1 MIGWIMKEIRLLAC
15 LLSLFII
22 SNSSVCA
29 MTAVQGNTGTE
40 TDLTENEK
48 VSFEKEGAK
57 NKSWN
62 KIRNV
67 VNVRQRIRQKND
79 SSKIFPND
87 SEEDFDDTKTIF
99 EEDDELN
106 DTVDTKSEKG
116 GLKRSDS
123 SMTLYDESINS
134 DNDEDTKSEKA
145 ESKNE
150 SAQSGNKLLSVIKAR
165 QRLKDMASKG
175 SGNDQKESDS
185 DEEKTSAEKGTELK
199 KDKKTALDEEDEDE
213 IDEAEDI
220 KSEKAE
226 SKNESAQSGNKLLSV
241 IKARQRLKDMASKG
255 SGNNQKESDS
265 DEEKTSAE
273 KDAELKK
280 DKKTALDE
288 EDEIDEAEDTKSEK
302 AERKSDPDEKKASVE
317 TDVNSK
323 KDAKSDSGEE
333 KTSTEKG
340 TELKKDKKTALD
352 EEDED
357 EIDEAEDTKAERVAI
372 KTPAEIKFPLKISGI
387 KKFGEVSSASPSYR
401 RVYRDNDP
409 EAYETPTIRRRYT
422 FSDGDNRYSM
432 NRTGNRNRRSS
443 LEGTLRRSLD
453 FSSLQKNL
461 SGGDGDSDEDSQ
473 DQQADDSENGTEGE
487 ETSTSDVSQDVMPM
501 TNTALPMQ
509 QPDQTMNLVANE
521 NMNNQMVMQ
530 QAPYQIPATQQ
541 NMPVASGNIQTNPS
555 FGESFLQNLFHT
567 NQSDQNTSNSET
579 KTRRGRRNR
588 FISGIQNAYGIG
600 KAGVQNMYGG
610 VREVGRNL
618 SDSEV
623 VEKVI
628 RYLRDLGV
636 INESKFLKLNLKDIG
651 TCVYCRKFSLLT
663 MLDKEKKLGVC
674 KTCSDQLVG
683 DYLSGKLLGGD
694 RYAANGY
701 RRDSGV
707 DIADDMVRGGINEL
721 KKEGSL
727 EKTLSLGNIAA
738 ALGSTI
744 LNKGSSANP
753 NEQMS
758 QNAFGQP
765 LMPGALPP
773 DQIIG
778 GGIVPGQLG
787 VVEPQLMNQ
796 PGMPG
801 GAMPLDQT
809 QMLNS
814 GAGALVGGAALGQA
828 SNFGM
833 MGQTSN
839 LGMNPSMTAMGTTGT
854 GTGTGI
860 LSNIGRYGKVAAGVA
875 LGAAALGTGAAIWN
889 AVKSKGKGATTE
901 QMVLNEKG
909 ELVPL
914 SSWNNPN
921 APYGYKIDPAT
932 GALVPAASAEEGLA
946 VAQEVAA
953 TQEAANNTGTGTS
966 NGNSKLKTA
975 AKIAAGVAAGAAVAG
990 AGVAAY
996 KAWKKSKADKAEKG
1010 DEKDTDKTKS
1020 SGDSDEKDTDKTK
1033 SNGESDKKSTD
1044 TTKKDDSSKESS
1056 SETQKNAPKELSPEE
1071 KKKTE
1076 EKIED
1081 LEGDIKEVQEK
1092 IKSIEQE
1099 KQEKQKEYDDYKAKG
1114 KRVKMS
1120 VVEKEIEKLD
1130 ESLKQQKENL
1140 EELQK
1145 DQKALKE
1152 KLNGDQSKSEP
1163 VKTEE
1168 SKSET
1173 GKAA

>member
-1 MIGWIMKEIRLLAC
+1 
-15 LLSLFII
+15 
-22 SNSSVCA
+22 

-40 TDLTENEK
+40 TDVTENEK
-48 VSFEKEGAK
+48 VSSEKEGAK

-79 SSKIFPND
+79 SSKISPND

-185 DEEKTSAEKGTELK
+185 DEEKTSAEKDAELK

-226 SKNESAQSGNKLLSV
+226 G
-241 IKARQRLKDMASKG
+241 
-255 SGNNQKESDS
+255 
-265 DEEKTSAE
+265 
-273 KDAELKK
+273 
-280 DKKTALDE
+280 
-288 EDEIDEAEDTKSEK
+288 KSE
-302 AERKSDPDEKKASVE
+302 PDEKRASVE
-317 TDVNSK
+317 TDVDSK

-333 KTSTEKG
+333 KASTEKG

-357 EIDEAEDTKAERVAI
+357 EIDEAEDTKAEKVAI
-372 KTPAEIKFPLKISGI
+372 KTPAEIKFPLRISGI
-387 KKFGEVSSASPSYR
+387 KGFSKKAQSSASPSYR

-473 DQQADDSENGTEGE
+473 DQQADDSENETEGE

-541 NMPVASGNIQTNPS
+541 NIPVASGNIQNNTNPS

-787 VVEPQLMNQ
+787 VVDPQLMNQ

-854 GTGTGI
+854 GTGI
-860 LSNIGRYGKVAAGVA
+860 LSNIGKYGKVAAGVA

-1020 SGDSDEKDTDKTK
+1020 SG
-1033 SNGESDKKSTD
+1033 ESDKKDTD

-1056 SETQKNAPKELSPEE
+1056 SDAQKDAPKELSPEE

-1130 ESLKQQKENL
+1130 ESLKTQKENL

>member
-1 MIGWIMKEIRLLAC
+1 MKEIRLLAC
-15 LLSLFII
+15 LLSLFMI

-29 MTAVQGNTGTE
+29 MTAVQGNERVE
-40 TDLTENEK
+40 TAVTENDE
-48 VSFEKEGAK
+48 VRSGRGGLK
-57 NKSWN
+57 NQSLRKL
-62 KIRNV
+62 RNV
-67 VNVRQRIRQKND
+67 VNAGQKFRQKND
-79 SSKIFPND
+79 SSKISQND
-87 SEEDFDDTKTIF
+87 PEDDFDDIKTIF
-99 EEDDELN
+99 EEDNELEDEELN
-106 DTVDTKSEKG
+106 DTANINSEKG

-134 DNDEDTKSEKA
+134 
-145 ESKNE
+145 
-150 SAQSGNKLLSVIKAR
+150 
-165 QRLKDMASKG
+165 
-175 SGNDQKESDS
+175 GND
-185 DEEKTSAEKGTELK
+185 
-199 KDKKTALDEEDEDE
+199 
-213 IDEAEDI
+213 EDI

-226 SKNESAQSGNKLLSV
+226 SKNESAQSGSRLLSV
-241 IKARQRLKDMASKG
+241 IKARQKLKNMAAKG
-255 SGNNQKESDS
+255 DQNNQKESDS
-265 DEEKTSAE
+265 DNEKTNTEKGADSNKDTKLDLGEEDDDIEFEKAENKSGSDDKKTTEEKDIDSKKDEKTDSDNEKTNTE

-280 DKKTALDE
+280 DTKLDLDE
-288 EDEIDEAEDTKSEK
+288 EDDDIEFEKAENKSGSDDKKATEEKDIDSKKDEKTDSDNEKTNTEKDAELKKDTKLDLDEEEDDEIDGSEDTKSEK
-302 AERKSDPDEKKASVE
+302 
-317 TDVNSK
+317 T
-323 KDAKSDSGEE
+323 AK
-333 KTSTEKG
+333 
-340 TELKKDKKTALD
+340 
-352 EEDED
+352 
-357 EIDEAEDTKAERVAI
+357 
-372 KTPAEIKFPLKISGI
+372 KTPAVIKIPLQISGI
-387 KKFGEVSSASPSYR
+387 KGFKKVSTVSPSYR
-401 RVYRDNDP
+401 RVDRGDDSGG
-409 EAYETPTIRRRYT
+409 YETPTIRRRYT

-432 NRTGNRNRRSS
+432 NRTGNRRSS

-473 DQQADDSENGTEGE
+473 DQQADDSENETEGE
-487 ETSTSDVSQDVMPM
+487 GTSTTDVSQNVVPIA
-501 TNTALPMQ
+501 NTPPPMQ
-509 QPDQTMNLVANE
+509 QPDQTMMSSMNQNLVTNGDT
-521 NMNNQMVMQ
+521 NNQMVMQ
-530 QAPYQIPATQQ
+530 QAPYQIPAAQQ
-541 NMPVASGNIQTNPS
+541 SMPITSGNIQNNSNTNPS

-579 KTRRGRRNR
+579 KTRRRRRNR

-610 VREVGRNL
+610 VRNIGRNL
-618 SDSEV
+618 KDSEV

-636 INESKFLKLNLKDIG
+636 INESKFLKLNLKDVG
-651 TCVYCRKFSLLT
+651 TCIYCKKFSLLT
-663 MLDKEKKLGVC
+663 MLDREKKLGVC
-674 KTCSDQLVG
+674 KNCSEQIIG
-683 DYLSGKLLGGD
+683 DYLSGRSLGGD

-753 NEQMS
+753 NEQMG

-787 VVEPQLMNQ
+787 VVDPQLMNQ
-796 PGMPG
+796 SGMPG

-814 GAGALVGGAALGQA
+814 GAGVLAGGTGVLAGGAALGQA

-833 MGQTSN
+833 MGPSN

-854 GTGTGI
+854 GTGI
-860 LSNIGRYGKVAAGVA
+860 LSNIGKYGKVAAGVA

-889 AVKSKGKGATTE
+889 AVKSKGKGSTTE

-932 GALVPAASAEEGLA
+932 GALVPAASAEEGQSA
-946 VAQEVAA
+946 AQEVAA
-953 TQEAANNTGTGTS
+953 AQEAANNTGTGVS
-966 NGNSKLKTA
+966 NGSSKLKTA

-1020 SGDSDEKDTDKTK
+1020 SG
-1033 SNGESDKKSTD
+1033 ESDKKDTD
-1044 TTKKDDSSKESS
+1044 TAKKDDSSKESS
-1056 SETQKNAPKELSPEE
+1056 SEAQKDAPKELSPEE
-1071 KKKTE
+1071 KEKVKK
-1076 EKIED
+1076 KIED
-1081 LEGDIKEVQEK
+1081 LEGDIKEIQEK
-1092 IKSIEQE
+1092 IKSTEQE
-1099 KQEKQKEYDDYKAKG
+1099 KQEKQKKYDDYKSQGKKG
-1114 KRVKMS
+1114 KMS
-1120 VVEKEIEKLD
+1120 VIEKELNTLD
-1130 ESLKQQKENL
+1130 ESLKKQKENL

-1152 KLNGDQSKSEP
+1152 KIDGGQSNSESVP
-1163 VKTEE
+1163 SKTDE

-1173 GKAA
+1173 SKAA

>member
-1 MIGWIMKEIRLLAC
+1 MIGWIMKEIRLIAC
-15 LLSLFII
+15 LLSLFMI

-29 MTAVQGNTGTE
+29 MTAVQGNERVE
-40 TDLTENEK
+40 TAVTENDE
-48 VSFEKEGAK
+48 VRSGRGGLK
-57 NKSWN
+57 NQSLRKL
-62 KIRNV
+62 RNV
-67 VNVRQRIRQKND
+67 VNAGQKFRQKND
-79 SSKIFPND
+79 SSKISRND
-87 SEEDFDDTKTIF
+87 PEDDFDDIKTIF
-99 EEDDELN
+99 EEDNELEDEELN
-106 DTVDTKSEKG
+106 DTANINSEKG

-134 DNDEDTKSEKA
+134 
-145 ESKNE
+145 
-150 SAQSGNKLLSVIKAR
+150 
-165 QRLKDMASKG
+165 
-175 SGNDQKESDS
+175 GND
-185 DEEKTSAEKGTELK
+185 
-199 KDKKTALDEEDEDE
+199 
-213 IDEAEDI
+213 EDI

-226 SKNESAQSGNKLLSV
+226 SKNESAQGGSRLLSV
-241 IKARQRLKDMASKG
+241 IKARQKLKNMAAKG
-255 SGNNQKESDS
+255 DQNNQKESDS
-265 DEEKTSAE
+265 DNEKTNTEKGADSNKDTKLDLGEEDDDIEFEKAENKSGSDDKKATEEKDIDSKKDEKTDSDNEKTNTEKGADSNKDTKLDLGEEDDDIEFEKAENKSGSDDKKATEEKDIDSKKDEKTDSDNEKTNTE

-280 DKKTALDE
+280 DTKLDLDE
-288 EDEIDEAEDTKSEK
+288 EEDDEIDGSEDTKSEK
-302 AERKSDPDEKKASVE
+302 
-317 TDVNSK
+317 T
-323 KDAKSDSGEE
+323 AK
-333 KTSTEKG
+333 
-340 TELKKDKKTALD
+340 
-352 EEDED
+352 
-357 EIDEAEDTKAERVAI
+357 
-372 KTPAEIKFPLKISGI
+372 KTPAVIKIPLQISGI
-387 KKFGEVSSASPSYR
+387 KGFKKVSTVSPSYR
-401 RVYRDNDP
+401 RVDRGDDSRG
-409 EAYETPTIRRRYT
+409 YETPTIRRRYT

-432 NRTGNRNRRSS
+432 NRTGNRRSS

-473 DQQADDSENGTEGE
+473 DQQADDSENETEGE
-487 ETSTSDVSQDVMPM
+487 GTSTTDVSQNVVPI
-501 TNTALPMQ
+501 TNTPPPMQ
-509 QPDQTMNLVANE
+509 QPDQTMMSSMNQNLVTNGD
-521 NMNNQMVMQ
+521 MNNQMVMQ
-530 QAPYQIPATQQ
+530 QAPYQIPAAQQ
-541 NMPVASGNIQTNPS
+541 SMPITSGNIQNNNTNPS
-555 FGESFLQNLFHT
+555 FGESFLQNLFHM
-567 NQSDQNTSNSET
+567 NQSNQNTSNSET

-600 KAGVQNMYGG
+600 KAGVSNIYGG
-610 VREVGRNL
+610 VRNIGRNL
-618 SDSEV
+618 KDSEV

-636 INESKFLKLNLKDIG
+636 INESKFLKLNLKDVG
-651 TCVYCRKFSLLT
+651 TCIYCKKFSLLT
-663 MLDKEKKLGVC
+663 MLDREKKLGVC
-674 KTCSDQLVG
+674 KNCSEQIIG
-683 DYLSGKLLGGD
+683 DYLSGRSLGGD

-753 NEQMS
+753 NEQMG

-773 DQIIG
+773 GQIIG
-778 GGIVPGQLG
+778 GGIVPGQPG
-787 VVEPQLMNQ
+787 VMDPQLMNQ
-796 PGMPG
+796 PGIPG

-814 GAGALVGGAALGQA
+814 GAGVLAGGTGVLAGGAALGQA

-833 MGQTSN
+833 MGPSN
-839 LGMNPSMTAMGTTGT
+839 LGMDPSMAAMGTT

-860 LSNIGRYGKVAAGVA
+860 LSNIGKYGKVAAGVA

-889 AVKSKGKGATTE
+889 AVKSKGKGSTTE

-932 GALVPAASAEEGLA
+932 GALVPAASAEEGQSA
-946 VAQEVAA
+946 AQEVAA
-953 TQEAANNTGTGTS
+953 AQEAANNTGTGAS
-966 NGNSKLKTA
+966 NGSSKLKTA

-1010 DEKDTDKTKS
+1010 DKKDTDKTKS
-1020 SGDSDEKDTDKTK
+1020 T
-1033 SNGESDKKSTD
+1033 GESDKKDTDKAKPSGESDKKDTD
-1044 TTKKDDSSKESS
+1044 TAKKDDSSKESS
-1056 SETQKNAPKELSPEE
+1056 SEAQKDAPKELSPEE
-1071 KKKTE
+1071 KEKVKK
-1076 EKIED
+1076 KIED
-1081 LEGDIKEVQEK
+1081 LEGDIKEIQEK
-1092 IKSIEQE
+1092 IKSTEQE
-1099 KQEKQKEYDDYKAKG
+1099 KQEKQKKYDDYKAQGKKG
-1114 KRVKMS
+1114 KMS
-1120 VVEKEIEKLD
+1120 VIEKELNTLD
-1130 ESLKQQKENL
+1130 ESLKKQKENL

-1152 KLNGDQSKSEP
+1152 KIDGGQSNSESVP
-1163 VKTEE
+1163 SKTDE

-1173 GKAA
+1173 SKAA

>member
-1 MIGWIMKEIRLLAC
+1 MIGWIMKEIRLIAC
-15 LLSLFII
+15 LLSLFMI

-29 MTAVQGNTGTE
+29 MTAVQGNERVE
-40 TDLTENEK
+40 TAVTENDE
-48 VSFEKEGAK
+48 VRSGRGGLK
-57 NKSWN
+57 NQSLRKL
-62 KIRNV
+62 RNV
-67 VNVRQRIRQKND
+67 VNAGQKFRQKND
-79 SSKIFPND
+79 SSKISRND
-87 SEEDFDDTKTIF
+87 PEDDFDDTKTIF
-99 EEDDELN
+99 EEDNELEDEELN
-106 DTVDTKSEKG
+106 DTANINSEKG

-134 DNDEDTKSEKA
+134 
-145 ESKNE
+145 
-150 SAQSGNKLLSVIKAR
+150 
-165 QRLKDMASKG
+165 
-175 SGNDQKESDS
+175 GND
-185 DEEKTSAEKGTELK
+185 
-199 KDKKTALDEEDEDE
+199 
-213 IDEAEDI
+213 EDI

-226 SKNESAQSGNKLLSV
+226 SKNESAQSGSRLLSV
-241 IKARQRLKDMASKG
+241 IKARQKLKNMAAKG
-255 SGNNQKESDS
+255 DQNNQKESDS
-265 DEEKTSAE
+265 DNEKTNTEKGADSNKDTKLDLGEEDDDIEFEKAENKSGSDDKKATEEKDIDSKKDEKTDSDNEKTNTE

-280 DKKTALDE
+280 DTKLDLDE
-288 EDEIDEAEDTKSEK
+288 EENDEIDGSEDTKSEK
-302 AERKSDPDEKKASVE
+302 
-317 TDVNSK
+317 T
-323 KDAKSDSGEE
+323 AK
-333 KTSTEKG
+333 
-340 TELKKDKKTALD
+340 
-352 EEDED
+352 
-357 EIDEAEDTKAERVAI
+357 
-372 KTPAEIKFPLKISGI
+372 KTPAVIKIPLQISGI
-387 KKFGEVSSASPSYR
+387 KGFKKVSTVSPSYR
-401 RVYRDNDP
+401 RVDRGDDSGG
-409 EAYETPTIRRRYT
+409 YETPTIRRRYT

-432 NRTGNRNRRSS
+432 NRTGNRRSS

-473 DQQADDSENGTEGE
+473 DQQADDSENKTEEE
-487 ETSTSDVSQDVMPM
+487 ETSTTDVSQDVMPT
-501 TNTALPMQ
+501 TNAPLPMQ
-509 QPDQTMNLVANE
+509 QPDQTMMPSMNQNLVANG

-530 QAPYQIPATQQ
+530 QVPYQIPAAQQ
-541 NMPVASGNIQTNPS
+541 SMPITSGNIQNNSNTNPS

-610 VREVGRNL
+610 VRNIGRNL
-618 SDSEV
+618 KDSEV

-636 INESKFLKLNLKDIG
+636 INESKFLKLNLKDVG
-651 TCVYCRKFSLLT
+651 TCIYCKKFSLLT
-663 MLDKEKKLGVC
+663 MLDREKKLGVC
-674 KTCSDQLVG
+674 KNCSEQIIG
-683 DYLSGKLLGGD
+683 DYLSGRSLGGD

-753 NEQMS
+753 NEQMG

-773 DQIIG
+773 GQIIG

-787 VVEPQLMNQ
+787 VVDPQLMNQ
-796 PGMPG
+796 PGIPG

-814 GAGALVGGAALGQA
+814 GAGVLAGGTGVLAGGAALGQA

-833 MGQTSN
+833 MGPSN
-839 LGMNPSMTAMGTTGT
+839 LGMDPSMAAMGTT

-860 LSNIGRYGKVAAGVA
+860 LSNIGKYGKVAAGVA

-889 AVKSKGKGATTE
+889 AVKSKGKGSTTE

-932 GALVPAASAEEGLA
+932 GALVPAASAEEGQA
-946 VAQEVAA
+946 AAQEVAA
-953 TQEAANNTGTGTS
+953 AQEAANNTGTGAS
-966 NGNSKLKTA
+966 NGSSKLKTA

-1010 DEKDTDKTKS
+1010 DEKDTDKAKPS
-1020 SGDSDEKDTDKTK
+1020 
-1033 SNGESDKKSTD
+1033 GESDKKDTD
-1044 TTKKDDSSKESS
+1044 TAKKDDSSKESS
-1056 SETQKNAPKELSPEE
+1056 SEAQKDAPKELSPEE
-1071 KKKTE
+1071 KEKVKK
-1076 EKIED
+1076 KIED
-1081 LEGDIKEVQEK
+1081 LEGDIKEIQEK
-1092 IKSIEQE
+1092 IKSTEQE
-1099 KQEKQKEYDDYKAKG
+1099 KQEKQKKYDDYKSQGKKG
-1114 KRVKMS
+1114 KMS
-1120 VVEKEIEKLD
+1120 VIEKELNTLD
-1130 ESLKQQKENL
+1130 ESLKKQKENL

-1152 KLNGDQSKSEP
+1152 KIDGGQSNSESVP
-1163 VKTEE
+1163 SKTDE

-1173 GKAA
+1173 SKAA

>member
-1 MIGWIMKEIRLLAC
+1 MKEIRLIAC
-15 LLSLFII
+15 LLSLFMI

-29 MTAVQGNTGTE
+29 MTAVQGNERVE
-40 TDLTENEK
+40 TAVTENDE
-48 VSFEKEGAK
+48 VRSGRGGLK
-57 NKSWN
+57 NQSLRKL
-62 KIRNV
+62 RNV
-67 VNVRQRIRQKND
+67 VNAGQKFRQKND
-79 SSKIFPND
+79 SSKISRND
-87 SEEDFDDTKTIF
+87 PEDDFDDTKTIF
-99 EEDDELN
+99 EEDNELEDEELN
-106 DTVDTKSEKG
+106 DTANINSEKG

-134 DNDEDTKSEKA
+134 
-145 ESKNE
+145 
-150 SAQSGNKLLSVIKAR
+150 
-165 QRLKDMASKG
+165 
-175 SGNDQKESDS
+175 GND
-185 DEEKTSAEKGTELK
+185 
-199 KDKKTALDEEDEDE
+199 
-213 IDEAEDI
+213 EDI

-226 SKNESAQSGNKLLSV
+226 SKNESAQSGSRLLSV
-241 IKARQRLKDMASKG
+241 IKARQKLKNMAAKG
-255 SGNNQKESDS
+255 DQNNQKESDS
-265 DEEKTSAE
+265 DNEKTNTEKGADSNKDTKLDLGEEDDDIEFEKAENKSGSDDKKATEEKDIDSKKDEKTDSDNEKTNTGKDAELKKDTKLDLDEEDDDIEFEKAENKSGSDDKKATEEKDIDSKKDEKTDSDNEKTNTE

-280 DKKTALDE
+280 DTKLDLDE
-288 EDEIDEAEDTKSEK
+288 EENDEIDGSEDTKSEK
-302 AERKSDPDEKKASVE
+302 
-317 TDVNSK
+317 T
-323 KDAKSDSGEE
+323 AK
-333 KTSTEKG
+333 
-340 TELKKDKKTALD
+340 
-352 EEDED
+352 
-357 EIDEAEDTKAERVAI
+357 
-372 KTPAEIKFPLKISGI
+372 KTPAVIKIPLQISGI
-387 KKFGEVSSASPSYR
+387 KGFKKVSTVSPSYR
-401 RVYRDNDP
+401 RVDRGDDSGG
-409 EAYETPTIRRRYT
+409 YETPTIRRRYT

-432 NRTGNRNRRSS
+432 NRTGNRRSS

-473 DQQADDSENGTEGE
+473 DQQADDSENKTEEE
-487 ETSTSDVSQDVMPM
+487 ETSTTDVSQDVMPT
-501 TNTALPMQ
+501 TNAPLPMQ
-509 QPDQTMNLVANE
+509 QPDQTMMPSMNQNLVANG

-530 QAPYQIPATQQ
+530 QVPYQIPAAQQ
-541 NMPVASGNIQTNPS
+541 SMPITSGNIQNNSNTNPS

-610 VREVGRNL
+610 VRNIGRNL
-618 SDSEV
+618 KDSEV

-636 INESKFLKLNLKDIG
+636 INESKFLKLNLKDVG
-651 TCVYCRKFSLLT
+651 TCIYCKKFSLLT
-663 MLDKEKKLGVC
+663 MLDREKKLGVC
-674 KTCSDQLVG
+674 KNCSEQIIG
-683 DYLSGKLLGGD
+683 DYLSGRSLGGD

-753 NEQMS
+753 NEQMG

-773 DQIIG
+773 GQIIG

-787 VVEPQLMNQ
+787 VVDPQLMNQ
-796 PGMPG
+796 PGIPG

-814 GAGALVGGAALGQA
+814 GAGVLAGGTGVLAGGAALGQA

-833 MGQTSN
+833 MGPSN
-839 LGMNPSMTAMGTTGT
+839 LGMDPSMAAMGTT

-860 LSNIGRYGKVAAGVA
+860 LSNIGKYGKVAAGVA

-889 AVKSKGKGATTE
+889 AVKSKGKGSTTE

-932 GALVPAASAEEGLA
+932 GALVPAASAEEGQA
-946 VAQEVAA
+946 AAQEVAA
-953 TQEAANNTGTGTS
+953 AQEAANNTGTGAS
-966 NGNSKLKTA
+966 NGSSKLKTA

-1020 SGDSDEKDTDKTK
+1020 SG
-1033 SNGESDKKSTD
+1033 ESDKKDTD

-1056 SETQKNAPKELSPEE
+1056 SEAQKDAPKELSPEE
-1071 KKKTE
+1071 KEKVKK
-1076 EKIED
+1076 KIED
-1081 LEGDIKEVQEK
+1081 LEGDIKEIQEK
-1092 IKSIEQE
+1092 IKSTEQE
-1099 KQEKQKEYDDYKAKG
+1099 KQEKQKKYDDYKSQGKKG
-1114 KRVKMS
+1114 KMS
-1120 VVEKEIEKLD
+1120 VIEKELNTLD
-1130 ESLKQQKENL
+1130 ESLKKQKENL

-1152 KLNGDQSKSEP
+1152 KIDGGQSNSESVP
-1163 VKTEE
+1163 SKTDE

-1173 GKAA
+1173 SKAA